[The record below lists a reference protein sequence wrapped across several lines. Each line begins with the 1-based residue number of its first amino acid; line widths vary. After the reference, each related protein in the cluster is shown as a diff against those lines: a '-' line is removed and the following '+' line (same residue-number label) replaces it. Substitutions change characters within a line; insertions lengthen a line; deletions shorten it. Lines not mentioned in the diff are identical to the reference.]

1 MSEGSAFR
9 ARPSVGATTVTE
21 TSAELRALAQRVADA
36 LPVEIIEEVILTG
49 SVSRGTADELSDIE
63 MLIVSRDPLDLD
75 ACFAYSS
82 AAGLDD
88 LETWGAR
95 DTPTRKVSGFR
106 DGVPVELVWQARA
119 DAGAS
124 IDAIFDEDASSTAD
138 AIANGVALRTAGLLA
153 RWQAR
158 LAVYPDDLVSKRV
171 ERAASTWGGYA
182 PAGMLTLAR
191 PGERLAMIERMVDDA
206 NRVMSIVYAIN
217 RVWQPTNK
225 RLASRSAVLALKPD
239 RLPERITTALTEP
252 DPLRAL
258 LTMTELQSDTVALAP
273 EGPNVLR
280 ARRWL
285 AAVADELS
293 AATTTSGASG
303 W

>member
-1 MSEGSAFR
+1 MSDGSGS
-9 ARPSVGATTVTE
+9 PVGATTVTE
-21 TSAELRALAQRVADA
+21 SSVELRALAQRVADA
-36 LPVEIIEEVILTG
+36 LPAGIVEEVILTG

-63 MLIVSRDPLDLD
+63 MLIVSRDRLDLG
-75 ACFAYSS
+75 ACFAHSG

-88 LETWGAR
+88 LDTWGAQ
-95 DTPTRKVSGFR
+95 DTPTRKVSGFL
-106 DGVPVELVWQARA
+106 DGVPLELVWQARA
-119 DAGAS
+119 DAEAS
-124 IDAIFDEDASSTAD
+124 IDAIFDGDASSAAD

-158 LAVYPDDLVSKRV
+158 LGAYPDDLVSKRV

-182 PAGMLTLAR
+182 PAGLLTIAR
-191 PGERLAMIERMVDDA
+191 PGERLAMIERVVDDA
-206 NRVMSIVYAIN
+206 HRVMAIVYAVN

-225 RLASRSAVLALKPD
+225 RLANRSAVLALTPD

-273 EGPNVLR
+273 AGPNILR

-285 AAVADELS
+285 DAVADELS
-293 AATTTSGASG
+293 AAAARQTNPGVTG
-303 W
+303 